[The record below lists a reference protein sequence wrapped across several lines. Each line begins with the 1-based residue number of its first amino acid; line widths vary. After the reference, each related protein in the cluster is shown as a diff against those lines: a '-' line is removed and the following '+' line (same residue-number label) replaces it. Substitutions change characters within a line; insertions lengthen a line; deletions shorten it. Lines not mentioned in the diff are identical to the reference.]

1 MNSADAPV
9 AVPEARP
16 ERGEYILFP
25 TQALTWSGSTGSG
38 SCQSQPRIWGTPTRT
53 WPV

>member
-1 MNSADAPV
+1 MGGA
-9 AVPEARP
+9 
-16 ERGEYILFP
+16 ERTRRYVGEDILFP

-53 WPV
+53 QAV